1 MFKFIKRSHSSQ
13 IQIYIDIKKIKK
25 LTKKINEIKAT
36 TIKTDLIV
44 FEDKSSLYST
54 KTQQY
59 PATWTSPTTE
69 PPTYGLTIHKELYR
83 TCGLFIHV

>member
-44 FEDKSSLYST
+44 FEDKSTFYST

-59 PATWTSPTTE
+59 PAT
-69 PPTYGLTIHKELYR
+69 
-83 TCGLFIHV
+83 